1 MKKLRFDAR
10 VAAKAS
16 GRIARTL
23 VFAGIA
29 LVMCFVSGA
38 AYGQSASGTIAGTV
52 TDASGAVIPDAKVIL
67 ENTSSGDKRATV
79 SNGSG
84 FFNFAAVPPATYKVT
99 IRAGGF
105 TNWVG
110 TDIILHLGENHVLPK
125 IAMAVATSTSA
136 VEVVASQAGVIP
148 IDSGTSSTTL
158 STDLVENLSIQGRDA
173 AELVKFMPGMGMNSG
188 LTQSEFSSQTTATN
202 TGPIGSFSANG
213 TQPYGS
219 MQMTL
224 DGASL
229 VDVGN
234 QGTQIANVN
243 GDQTAEF
250 TYLNAAFGAD
260 TPRGPAIIQITSKA
274 GGSNYHGNVYTYLRN
289 WQANAN
295 DSYFKATA
303 GGLNQRPMDHQ
314 VYPGGTFGGPVRIPG
329 TNFNRNRDKL
339 FFFGGFEK
347 MYQNPFPTLH
357 QLVTPTTA
365 MINGDFSAATL
376 PGAQTSGS
384 NWWPSAQVPCANAA
398 NWTSFCPVAD
408 SNGNPYPKGNP
419 FPNGQ
424 IPASMMD
431 PNGKAFLTYLNKVNA
446 PNVDPATHNGYNFQ
460 YLDAAPVNRWE
471 LRLRGDYA
479 PTVNDKI
486 SVVYTK
492 QNEADI
498 NNFGVWWEPGFASPL
513 PSPMNA
519 TTKAE
524 LWTTNY
530 VHIFNS
536 STTNEA
542 SFAYTYFTFPPA
554 FSNPSAMT
562 ASTAGYTT
570 NAPFNVST
578 INAID
583 QLPNLTSWGSGTG
596 NSSGSFP
603 GLYAPAALKK
613 FGNAFGNIKKIYSI
627 QDNLTKVMGRHS
639 LKAGF
644 FWDENF
650 QTQTPQGTQGTID
663 FDTYTTYTTN
673 NPIADML
680 IGHTGGISQSSDS
693 PIHDMAYHEWAI
705 YAQDQWRAT
714 RKLTLNYGVRLDHDG
729 NWYSVDGIGIA
740 VFDPTS
746 YDNSAN
752 APVWTGAKW
761 HQNDSSVP
769 LSGFVSKLFSP
780 DVRFGGAYDMFGDG
794 KLVLRGGFG
803 MYRWQFSEGDID
815 AGLNPAL
822 NVQSISTPS
831 TTSFAQLATFTP
843 SVGSWCALNSTCPTG
858 VDLIKKGDDKTPYTM
873 NWNFMIDKEL
883 QSHMVLELQ
892 YIGNHTDNALLTG
905 NGSTPQFFSNIN
917 KMPVGA
923 LFGTDQLT
931 GQNYWQQS
939 CAAGSCAAP
948 SSDKYN
954 GYRPY
959 ANYGTLNVVTHGS
972 YSNYNGL
979 VAALQKQTGKATF
992 LINYTFSK
1000 VMGIRDGQSDN
1011 GGGDGASIDPF
1022 NLRNNYGPLAYDH
1035 THIFN
1040 TAYFIQLPTLNTGN
1054 ALLKAAANGWKLSGD
1069 MQVQSGA
1076 PLQPNTQGTLNVTYS
1091 GVSNT
1096 GLLGTDSLVL
1106 MPYLTCNSSY
1116 APEKHFN
1123 SNCFETPTTIGQN
1136 GPTVWPYMKGPAFF
1150 NTDIAVFRDVKV
1162 AESQHIQFRAS
1173 AFNFLNHPL
1182 PQFGLGSDVNIKL
1195 NCTETS
1201 SGGCAGGSTNTNTA
1215 TTGTPEYKTGR
1226 RVVEVAFKYNF

>member
-1 MKKLRFDAR
+1 MQELQLAQRT
-10 VAAKAS
+10 AAKIGRAS
-16 GRIARTL
+16 SAL
-23 VFAGIA
+23 VFVVA
-29 LVMCFVSGA
+29 LFTLCFISRT

-52 TDASGAVIPDAKVIL
+52 ADTTGAVIPDANVIL
-67 ENTSSGDKRATV
+67 ENTSNGDKRITV

-84 FFNFAAVPPATYKVT
+84 FFNFAAVPPAKYKVT
-99 IRAGGF
+99 IKASGF
-105 TNWVG
+105 TPWIA
-110 TDIILHLGENHVLPK
+110 TDIIVHLGENHVLPK
-125 IAMAVATSTSA
+125 IALTVASSTTA
-136 VEVVASQAGVIP
+136 VEIVASQAGVIP
-148 IDSGTSSTTL
+148 IDSGASSTTL
-158 STDLVENLSIQGRDA
+158 TTELVENLSIQGRDA

-188 LTQSEFSSQTTATN
+188 LNQSEFSSQTTATN
-202 TGPIGSFSANG
+202 SGPIGSFSANG

-260 TPRGPAIIQITSKA
+260 TPRGPAIIQITSKG

-295 DSYFKATA
+295 DSYFKASA
-303 GGLNQRPMDHQ
+303 GGVNQRPMDHQ

-329 TNFNRNRDKL
+329 TSFNKNRDKL

-398 NWTSFCPVAD
+398 NWTSFCPVGA
-408 SNGNPYPKGNP
+408 NGAPPAFNP
-419 FPNGQ
+419 FSGGKIPSSFPCSGQ
-424 IPASMMD
+424 ANAPMCGID
-431 PNGKAFLTYLNKVNA
+431 PNGKALLTYLNKVNA
-446 PNVDPATHNGYNFQ
+446 PNIDPATHNGYNFQ

-519 TTKAE
+519 NTKAN
-524 LWTTNY
+524 LWTANY
-530 VHIFNS
+530 VHIFGT

-554 FSNPSAMT
+554 FSNPSAMS
-562 ASTAGYTT
+562 AATAGYTT

-583 QLPNLTSWGSGTG
+583 QLPDLTSWGSGNG
-596 NSSGSFP
+596 SNSGSFP
-603 GLYAPAALKK
+603 GLYAPAAIKK

-650 QTQTPQGTQGTID
+650 QTQTTQGTQGTID
-663 FDTYTTYTTN
+663 FDTWTTYTTN

-680 IGHTGGISQSSDS
+680 IGHTGGMSQSSDA
-693 PIHDMAYHEWAI
+693 PVHDMAFHEWAI
-705 YAQDQWRAT
+705 YAQDQWHAT

-729 NWYSVDGIGIA
+729 NWYPVNGPGLA

-752 APVWTGAKW
+752 APSWTGAKW

-769 LSGFVSKLFSP
+769 QSGFVSKLFSP

-815 AGLNPAL
+815 AALNPGL

-831 TTSFAQLATFTP
+831 TTSFAQLATYTP
-843 SVGSWCALNSTCPTG
+843 SAGSWCALNSTCPTG
-858 VDLIKKGDDKTPYTM
+858 VDLIQKGEDKTPYTM

-883 QSHMVLELQ
+883 QQHVVLELQ

-905 NGSTPQFFSNIN
+905 NGSNPQFYSNIN
-917 KMPVGA
+917 KIPVGG
-923 LFGTDQLT
+923 LFGTDALD
-931 GQNYWQQS
+931 GRNYWNEN
-939 CAAGSCAAP
+939 CAKGACATP
-948 SSDKYN
+948 SNDKYN

-959 ANYGTLNVVTHGS
+959 ANYGNLNVVRHGS
-972 YSNYNGL
+972 YSNYHGL
-979 VAALQKQTGKATF
+979 VAALQKQTGKGTF

-1000 VMGIRDGQSDN
+1000 VMGIRDGQTDN
-1011 GGGDGASIDPF
+1011 GGGNGASIDPF

-1035 THIFN
+1035 SHIFN
-1040 TAYFIQLPTLNTGN
+1040 AAYYVQLPTLNTGN

-1069 MQVQSGA
+1069 MQIQSGA
-1076 PLQPNTQGTLNVTYS
+1076 PIQPNTGGNLNIKWS

-1096 GLLGTDSLVL
+1096 QLLGTDAMVL
-1106 MPYLTCNSSY
+1106 MPYLTCDPSY

-1123 SNCFETPTTIGQN
+1123 PDCFKTPTTQGVN
-1136 GPTVWPYMKGPAFF
+1136 GPAVWPYMKGPAFF

-1162 AESQHIQFRAS
+1162 AESQRIQFRAS

-1182 PQFGLGSDVNIKL
+1182 PQFGLGSDVNL
-1195 NCTETS
+1195 TM
-1201 SGGCAGGSTNTNTA
+1201 GSNGTNINTA
-1215 TTGTPEYKTGR
+1215 TTGTPQYKTGR
-1226 RVVEVAFKYNF
+1226 RVVEVALKYNF

>member
-10 VAAKAS
+10 TAVKAS
-16 GRIARTL
+16 GRIK
-23 VFAGIA
+23 GA
-29 LVMCFVSGA
+29 LVLAGMALVLCFIAGV

-52 TDASGAVIPDAKVIL
+52 ADTTGAVIPNASVVLI
-67 ENTSSGDKRATV
+67 NAANGDKRVTV
-79 SNGSG
+79 SNASG

-99 IRAGGF
+99 IKSPGF
-105 TNWVG
+105 GIWVG
-110 TDIILHLGENHVLPK
+110 TDIILHLGENHVLPN
-125 IAMAVATSTSA
+125 IALKVASSEA
-136 VEVVASQAGVIP
+136 QVEIVSSQAGVIP
-148 IDSGTSSTTL
+148 TDSGASSTTINTEL
-158 STDLVENLSIQGRDA
+158 IENLSIQGRDA
-173 AELVKFMPGMGMNSG
+173 AELVKFMPGMGMNTG
-188 LTQSEFSSQTTATN
+188 LTQSQFSSQTTATN
-202 TGPIGSFSANG
+202 SGPIGSFSANG

-260 TPRGPAIIQITSKA
+260 TPRGPAIIQITSK
-274 GGSNYHGNVYTYLRN
+274 GGGANYHGNVYTYLRN

-303 GGLNQRPMDHQ
+303 SGLNQRPMDHQ

-329 TNFNRNRDKL
+329 IGFNRNRDKL

-376 PGAQTSGS
+376 PGAQSGS
-384 NWWPSAQVPCANAA
+384 SSWWPTSQVPCANAA
-398 NWTSFCPVAD
+398 SWTSFCP
-408 SNGNPYPKGNP
+408 SGGSQPNP
-419 FPNGQ
+419 FPNGK
-424 IPASMMD
+424 IPASAMD
-431 PNGKAFLTYLNKVNA
+431 PNGKALLTYLNKISP

-471 LRLRGDYA
+471 LRLRGDYT

-498 NNFGVWWEPGFASPL
+498 NHFGIWWWPGDTSPL

-519 TTKAE
+519 TTKAN
-524 LWTTNY
+524 LWTANY
-530 VHIFNS
+530 VHIFNA

-554 FSNPSAMT
+554 YANSSAMS
-562 ASTAGYTT
+562 AQAAGYTT
-570 NAPFNVST
+570 SAPFNVSGV
-578 INAID
+578 NSFD
-583 QLPNLTSWGSGTG
+583 QLPNLISWGCSL
-596 NSSGSFP
+596 SGSNGCFP
-603 GLYAPAALKK
+603 GIYAPPSIKA
-613 FGNAFGNIKKIYSI
+613 FGNAYGNIKKIWSI
-627 QDNLTKVMGRHS
+627 QDNLTKVIGRHS

-650 QTQTPQGTQGTID
+650 QTQTTGYGNWTQGAID
-663 FDTYTTYTTN
+663 FEQYSQYTTN
-673 NPIADML
+673 NPLADML
-680 IGHTGGISQSSDS
+680 IGHTDGISQYSSA
-693 PIHDMAYHEWAI
+693 PVHDMAFHEWAI
-705 YAQDQWRAT
+705 YAQDQWRT
-714 RKLTLNYGVRLDHDG
+714 TKKLTLNFGIRLDHDG
-729 NWYSVDGIGIA
+729 QWYPVSGPGLAI
-740 VFDPTS
+740 FDPAS
-746 YDNSAN
+746 YNNTASA
-752 APVWTGAKW
+752 PSWTGAKW

-769 LSGFVSKLFSP
+769 QSGFVSKLFNP
-780 DVRFGGAYDMFGDG
+780 DVRFGGAYDMFADG

-803 MYRWQFSEGDID
+803 IYRWQFSEGDID
-815 AGLNPAL
+815 AALNPAL
-822 NVQSISTPS
+822 NVQSITTPS
-831 TTSFAQLATFTP
+831 TTSFAQLSTFAP
-843 SVGSWCALNSTCPTG
+843 SAGSWCATNSTCSSG
-858 VDLIKKGDDKTPYTM
+858 VDLIKQGDDKTPYTM
-873 NWNFMIDKEL
+873 NWNFMIDREL
-883 QSHMVLELQ
+883 QRHIVLEVQ

-905 NGSTPQFFSNIN
+905 NGSTPSFYANIN
-917 KMPVGA
+917 KIPVGG
-923 LFGTDQLT
+923 LFGTDTLT
-931 GQNYWQQS
+931 GHNYWKES
-939 CAAGSCAAP
+939 CAAGSCAIP
-948 SSDKYN
+948 SSDLYN

-972 YSNYNGL
+972 YSNYHGL

-992 LINYTFSK
+992 LVNYTFSK
-1000 VMGIRDGQSDN
+1000 VMGIRDGQTDN
-1011 GGGDGASIDPF
+1011 GGGNGTSIDGF
-1022 NLRNNYGPLAYDH
+1022 NLRANYGPLAYDH
-1035 THIFN
+1035 SHIFN
-1040 TAYFIQLPTLNTGN
+1040 AAYYVQLPTLNNGN
-1054 ALLKAAANGWKLSGD
+1054 ALLRAAANGWQLSGD

-1076 PLQPNTQGTLNVTYS
+1076 PIQPNTGGNMNVTWPS

-1096 GLLGTDSLVL
+1096 AMLGTDSVVL
-1106 MPYLTCNSSY
+1106 MPYLTCDPSY

-1123 SNCFETPTTIGQN
+1123 PSCFQTPTTMGMN
-1136 GPTVWPYMKGPAFF
+1136 GPTVWPYMKGPAYF
-1150 NTDIAVFRDVKV
+1150 NADIAVLRDVRV

-1182 PQFGLGSDVNIKL
+1182 PQFGLGSDVNL
-1195 NCTETS
+1195 AMSS
-1201 SGGCAGGSTNTNTA
+1201 SGSNTNTA
-1215 TTGTPEYKTGR
+1215 TTGTPQYKTGR
-1226 RVVEVAFKYNF
+1226 RVVEVALKYNF